1 MSNLISIGKI
11 LNFHGIKGEVKMG
24 FTSGREA
31 LIKKLKQVFI
41 FIDNVKTTFDVES
54 VRFHK
59 NFAIIK
65 FKQINSV
72 NDVILIKGLLV
83 HITENTLKSILDND
97 EFLIRDLIG
106 LSVFDTDGKNIGT
119 VSDVGENKAS
129 NLLEINKTNGLK
141 FMIPF
146 VKELVPFV
154 DLNSK
159 KIVIKMI
166 DGLDTSV
173 TKQDISE

>member
-24 FTSGREA
+24 FTSGKEA
-31 LIKKLKQVFI
+31 LIKKLRQVFI
-41 FIDNVKTTFDVES
+41 FIDNVKTTYDVES

-59 NFAIIK
+59 NFAIVK

-72 NDVILIKGLLV
+72 NDVMLIKGLLV
-83 HITENTLKSILDND
+83 HITEDILKSKLDKD

-106 LSVFDTDGKNIGT
+106 LSVFDTDGNNIGI

-129 NLLEINKTNGLK
+129 NLLEINKSNGIK

-154 DLNSK
+154 ELNSK

-173 TKQDISE
+173 TKQDIS